1 MSANLHR
8 FTSGNLRRTSQD
20 SGTPRRASMDTAHI
34 DKKHIEAVASKFEE
48 SGSTKETVEPLGKG
62 KSMRLRG
69 AEDIFQH
76 SKLAHVQRKRPN
88 TQTAVSGK
96 EEYTD
101 CVKSEVKV
109 GKLSKDAFK
118 PAPDSPK
125 EERLEVKVG
134 DVKRNKGTE
143 IVVSGAGKNQ
153 HKGPLCTS

>member
-20 SGTPRRASMDTAHI
+20 SGTPRRTSMDTAHI

-76 SKLAHVQRKRPN
+76 SEIHFQSE
-88 TQTAVSGK
+88 TK
-96 EEYTD
+96 E
-101 CVKSEVKV
+101 
-109 GKLSKDAFK
+109 LSLLLLLQARR
-118 PAPDSPK
+118 ST
-125 EERLEVKVG
+125 LTV
-134 DVKRNKGTE
+134 
-143 IVVSGAGKNQ
+143 
-153 HKGPLCTS
+153 

>member
-20 SGTPRRASMDTAHI
+20 SGTPRRTSMDTAHI

-76 SKLAHVQRKRPN
+76 SEIHFQSE
-88 TQTAVSGK
+88 TK
-96 EEYTD
+96 E
-101 CVKSEVKV
+101 
-109 GKLSKDAFK
+109 LSLLMLQARR
-118 PAPDSPK
+118 ST
-125 EERLEVKVG
+125 LTV
-134 DVKRNKGTE
+134 
-143 IVVSGAGKNQ
+143 
-153 HKGPLCTS
+153 

>member
-1 MSANLHR
+1 MYTTSVPGLVSANLHR

-20 SGTPRRASMDTAHI
+20 SGSPRRTSMDTAHI

-48 SGSTKETVEPLGKG
+48 SGSNKETVEPLGKG

-76 SKLAHVQRKRPN
+76 SKLACNQSKRPY
-88 TQTAVSGK
+88 APFVSGK

-101 CVKSEVKV
+101 CVRSEVRV

-118 PAPDSPK
+118 PAPESPK
-125 EERLEVKVG
+125 EERTEVKVG
-134 DVKRNKGTE
+134 QD
-143 IVVSGAGKNQ
+143 
-153 HKGPLCTS
+153 L

>member
-1 MSANLHR
+1 
-8 FTSGNLRRTSQD
+8 
-20 SGTPRRASMDTAHI
+20 MDTAHI

-62 KSMRLRG
+62 RSMRLRG